1 MDLSSLKDMDVKDLL
16 SKLKGSQ
23 AIFSDKKMLIK
34 FGIIFGAIVIF
45 LIIYYGHFNKIFQ
58 DQKKQIEEM
67 KDNETETNRMIE
79 EEANLEAKIK
89 NLEPEFNE
97 KTSLFHTNAEFEN
110 FMMTM
115 DNIAKKYG
123 LTVDEILRGER
134 TPKYNLNTEVQN
146 TEVQNTEV
154 QNTEGENLGTPS
166 YYILP
171 VTWKITGTYLGYLRY
186 RKEISKTKKY
196 INFDKETITVQE
208 NVSPGLILAEG
219 TVSIVQLPN

>member
-23 AIFSDKKMLIK
+23 AIFSDKKMLTK

-67 KDNETETNRMIE
+67 KGNETETNRMIE

-97 KTSLFHTNAEFEN
+97 KTSLFHTNAEFED

-115 DNIAKKYG
+115 NDIAAKYG
-123 LTVDEILRGER
+123 LSVDDIHRKER
-134 TPKYNLNTEVQN
+134 VPVHDQNTDVQN
-146 TEVQNTEV
+146 TDVQNS
-154 QNTEGENLGTPS
+154 GTPL
-166 YYILP
+166 YFTLP
-171 VTWKITGTYLGYLRY
+171 VTWKISGTYLGYLKY
-186 RKEISKTKKY
+186 RREISRTKKH
-196 INFDKETITVQE
+196 IHFHKETIVVQE
-208 NVSPGLILAEG
+208 NARPGEILAEG
-219 TVSIVQLPN
+219 TISIVQLPN

>member
-23 AIFSDKKMLIK
+23 TIFSDKKMLIK

-97 KTSLFHTNAEFEN
+97 KTSLFHTNAEFED

-115 DNIAKKYG
+115 NDIAAKYG
-123 LTVDEILRGER
+123 LSVDDIHRKER
-134 TPKYNLNTEVQN
+134 VPVHDPNI
-146 TEVQNTEV
+146 
-154 QNTEGENLGTPS
+154 TEGTPL
-166 YYILP
+166 YFTLP
-171 VTWKITGTYLGYLRY
+171 VTWKISGTYLGYLKY
-186 RKEISKTKKY
+186 RREISRTKKH
-196 INFDKETITVQE
+196 IHFHKETIVVQE
-208 NVSPGLILAEG
+208 NARPGEILAEG
-219 TVSIVQLPN
+219 TISIVQLPN

>member
-1 MDLSSLKDMDVKDLL
+1 MDVKDLL

-79 EEANLEAKIK
+79 EEANLEAEIK
-89 NLEPEFNE
+89 NLKPKFSE
-97 KTSLFHTNAEFEN
+97 KTALFHTNAEFEN

-115 DNIAKKYG
+115 DDIAKKYG
-123 LTVDEILRGER
+123 LSVDDIHREEKVPVHG
-134 TPKYNLNTEVQN
+134 PNTNVQN
-146 TEVQNTEV
+146 TGGQNS
-154 QNTEGENLGTPS
+154 GTPL
-166 YYILP
+166 YFKLP
-171 VTWKITGTYLGYLRY
+171 VTWKISGTYLGYLKY
-186 RKEISKTKKY
+186 RREISANKKH
-196 INFDKETITVQE
+196 IHFHKETIVAQE
-208 NVSPGLILAEG
+208 NARPGEISAEG
-219 TVSIVQLPN
+219 TISIVQLPN

>member
-16 SKLKGSQ
+16 SKLKGTQ

-58 DQKKQIEEM
+58 DQKKQIEDM
-67 KDNETETNRMIE
+67 KRYETETNRMIE
-79 EEANLEAKIK
+79 DEANLEARIK
-89 NLEPEFNE
+89 SLEPEFNE

-115 DNIAKKYG
+115 DDIAKKYG

-134 TPKYNLNTEVQN
+134 TPEYNSNTAGQN
-146 TEVQNTEV
+146 TAEQ
-154 QNTEGENLGTPS
+154 NLGTPS

-208 NVSPGLILAEG
+208 NASPGLILAEG
-219 TVSIVQLPN
+219 IVTIVQLPN

>member
-23 AIFSDKKMLIK
+23 AIFSDKKMLTK

-67 KDNETETNRMIE
+67 NHNETETNRMIE
-79 EEANLEAKIK
+79 DEANLEAKIK

-115 DNIAKKYG
+115 DDIAKKYG
-123 LTVDEILRGER
+123 LSVDDIHRKER
-134 TPKYNLNTEVQN
+134 VPVYDPNTDAKDTDGQ
-146 TEVQNTEV
+146 
-154 QNTEGENLGTPS
+154 NLGTPL
-166 YYILP
+166 YFTLP
-171 VTWKITGTYLGYLRY
+171 VTWKISGTYLGYLKY
-186 RKEISKTKKY
+186 RREISKTKKH
-196 INFDKETITVQE
+196 IHFHKETIVVQE
-208 NVSPGLILAEG
+208 NARPGEILAEG
-219 TVSIVQLPN
+219 TISIVQLPN

>member
-34 FGIIFGAIVIF
+34 FGVIFGAIVIF

-97 KTSLFHTNAEFEN
+97 KTSLFHTNAEFED

-115 DNIAKKYG
+115 NDIAEKYG
-123 LTVDEILRGER
+123 LSVDVIHREVRV
-134 TPKYNLNTEVQN
+134 PVYDLNTD
-146 TEVQNTEV
+146 T
-154 QNTEGENLGTPS
+154 QNTEGQNSGTPL
-166 YYILP
+166 YFTLP
-171 VTWKITGTYLGYLRY
+171 VTWKMSGTYLGYLKY
-186 RKEISKTKKY
+186 RREISRTKKH
-196 INFDKETITVQE
+196 IHFHKETIVVQE
-208 NVSPGLILAEG
+208 NARPGEILAEG
-219 TVSIVQLPN
+219 TISIVQLPN

>member
-23 AIFSDKKMLIK
+23 AIFSDKKMLTK
-34 FGIIFGAIVIF
+34 FGVIFGAIVIF

-79 EEANLEAKIK
+79 EEANLDAKIK

-115 DNIAKKYG
+115 DDIAKKYG
-123 LTVDEILRGER
+123 LSVDDIHRKER
-134 TPKYNLNTEVQN
+134 VPVYD
-146 TEVQNTEV
+146 
-154 QNTEGENLGTPS
+154 QNTEGQSTEGQNSGTPL
-166 YYILP
+166 YFTLP
-171 VTWKITGTYLGYLRY
+171 VTWKISGTYLGYLKY
-186 RKEISKTKKY
+186 RREISRTKKH
-196 INFDKETITVQE
+196 IHFHKETIVVQE
-208 NVSPGLILAEG
+208 NTRPGEILAEG
-219 TVSIVQLPN
+219 TISIVQLPN

>member
-97 KTSLFHTNAEFEN
+97 KTSLFHTNAEFED

-115 DNIAKKYG
+115 NDIAAKYG
-123 LTVDEILRGER
+123 LSVDDIHRKER
-134 TPKYNLNTEVQN
+134 VPVHDQNTDVQN
-146 TEVQNTEV
+146 TDVQNS
-154 QNTEGENLGTPS
+154 GTPL
-166 YYILP
+166 YFTLP
-171 VTWKITGTYLGYLRY
+171 VTWKISGTYLGYLKY
-186 RKEISKTKKY
+186 RREISRTKKH
-196 INFDKETITVQE
+196 IHFHKETIVVQE
-208 NVSPGLILAEG
+208 NARPGEILAEG
-219 TVSIVQLPN
+219 TISIVQLPN

>member
-79 EEANLEAKIK
+79 EEANLEAEIK

-97 KTSLFHTNAEFEN
+97 KTSLFHTNAEFED

-115 DNIAKKYG
+115 NDIAAKYG
-123 LTVDEILRGER
+123 LSVDDIHRKEKV
-134 TPKYNLNTEVQN
+134 PVYDQN
-146 TEVQNTEV
+146 TDT
-154 QNTEGENLGTPS
+154 QNTEGQNSGTPL
-166 YYILP
+166 YFTLP
-171 VTWKITGTYLGYLRY
+171 VTWKISGTYLGYLKY
-186 RKEISKTKKY
+186 RREISANKKH
-196 INFDKETITVQE
+196 IHFHKETIVAQE
-208 NVSPGLILAEG
+208 NARPGEISAEG
-219 TVSIVQLPN
+219 TISIVQLPN

>member
-1 MDLSSLKDMDVKDLL
+1 MDWASLKDMDVKDLL

-23 AIFSDKKMLIK
+23 AIFSDKKMLTK

-97 KTSLFHTNAEFEN
+97 KTSLFHTNAEFED

-115 DNIAKKYG
+115 NVIAAKYG
-123 LTVDEILRGER
+123 LSVDDIHRKER
-134 TPKYNLNTEVQN
+134 VPVHDPNI
-146 TEVQNTEV
+146 
-154 QNTEGENLGTPS
+154 TEGTPL
-166 YYILP
+166 YFTLP
-171 VTWKITGTYLGYLRY
+171 VTWKISGTYLGYLKY
-186 RKEISKTKKY
+186 RREISRTKKH
-196 INFDKETITVQE
+196 IHFHKETIVAQE
-208 NVSPGLILAEG
+208 NARPGEISAEG
-219 TVSIVQLPN
+219 TISIVQLPN

>member
-23 AIFSDKKMLIK
+23 AIFSDKKMLTK

-45 LIIYYGHFNKIFQ
+45 LIIYYAYFNPMFQ
-58 DQKKQIEEM
+58 KQKEQIEEM
-67 KDNETETNRMIE
+67 KHNETETNRMIE

-115 DNIAKKYG
+115 DDIAKKYG
-123 LTVDEILRGER
+123 LSVDDIHRKER
-134 TPKYNLNTEVQN
+134 VPVYGLNADEQITEEQN
-146 TEVQNTEV
+146 S
-154 QNTEGENLGTPS
+154 GTPL
-166 YYILP
+166 YFTLP
-171 VTWKITGTYLGYLRY
+171 VTWKISGTYLGYLKY
-186 RKEISKTKKY
+186 RREISATKKH
-196 INFDKETITVQE
+196 IHFHKETIVVQE
-208 NVSPGLILAEG
+208 NTRPGEILAEG
-219 TVSIVQLPN
+219 TISIVQLPN

>member
-58 DQKKQIEEM
+58 DQKKQIEDM
-67 KDNETETNRMIE
+67 NHNETETNRMLE
-79 EEANLEAKIK
+79 NEANLEAKIK

-115 DNIAKKYG
+115 DDIAKKYG
-123 LTVDEILRGER
+123 LSVDDIHRVER
-134 TPKYNLNTEVQN
+134 SPVYA
-146 TEVQNTEV
+146 
-154 QNTEGENLGTPS
+154 EGQDSGTPL
-166 YYILP
+166 YFTLP
-171 VTWKITGTYLGYLRY
+171 VTWKITGTYLGYLKY
-186 RKEISKTKKY
+186 RKEISRTKKH
-196 INFDKETITVQE
+196 IHFLKETIVAQT
-208 NVSPGLILAEG
+208 NARPGEILAEG
-219 TVSIVQLPN
+219 TISIVQLPN

>member
-23 AIFSDKKMLIK
+23 AIFSDKKMLTK

-115 DNIAKKYG
+115 DDIAKKYG
-123 LTVDEILRGER
+123 LSVDDIHRKER
-134 TPKYNLNTEVQN
+134 VPVHDQNTDVQN
-146 TEVQNTEV
+146 TDGQNS
-154 QNTEGENLGTPS
+154 GTPL
-166 YYILP
+166 YFTLP
-171 VTWKITGTYLGYLRY
+171 VTWKISGTYLGYLKY
-186 RKEISKTKKY
+186 RREISATKKH
-196 INFDKETITVQE
+196 IHFHKETIVAQE
-208 NVSPGLILAEG
+208 NARPGEISAEG
-219 TVSIVQLPN
+219 TISIVQLPN

>member
-67 KDNETETNRMIE
+67 NHNETETNRMIE
-79 EEANLEAKIK
+79 DEANLEAKIK

-115 DNIAKKYG
+115 DDIAKKYG
-123 LTVDEILRGER
+123 LSVDDIHRKER
-134 TPKYNLNTEVQN
+134 VPVYGS
-146 TEVQNTEV
+146 
-154 QNTEGENLGTPS
+154 NTEGENTEGQNSGTPL
-166 YYILP
+166 YFTLP
-171 VTWKITGTYLGYLRY
+171 VTWKISGTYLGYLKY
-186 RKEISKTKKY
+186 RREISATKKH
-196 INFDKETITVQE
+196 IHFHKETIVAQE
-208 NVSPGLILAEG
+208 NARPGEISAEG
-219 TVSIVQLPN
+219 TISIVQLPN

>member
-23 AIFSDKKMLIK
+23 AIFLDKKMLIK

-58 DQKKQIEEM
+58 DQKKQIEDM
-67 KDNETETNRMIE
+67 KRYETETNRMIE
-79 EEANLEAKIK
+79 DEANLEAKIK

-115 DNIAKKYG
+115 DDIAKKYG
-123 LTVDEILRGER
+123 LSVDDIHRKER
-134 TPKYNLNTEVQN
+134 VPVHDQNTDVQN
-146 TEVQNTEV
+146 TDGQNS
-154 QNTEGENLGTPS
+154 GTPL
-166 YYILP
+166 YFTLP
-171 VTWKITGTYLGYLRY
+171 VTWKISGTYLGYLKY
-186 RKEISKTKKY
+186 RREISRTTKH
-196 INFDKETITVQE
+196 IHFHKETIVAQE
-208 NVSPGLILAEG
+208 NARPGEISAEG
-219 TVSIVQLPN
+219 TISIVQLPN

>member
-23 AIFSDKKMLIK
+23 AIFSDKKMLTK

-115 DNIAKKYG
+115 DDIAKKYG
-123 LTVDEILRGER
+123 LSVDDIHRKER
-134 TPKYNLNTEVQN
+134 VPVYGT
-146 TEVQNTEV
+146 
-154 QNTEGENLGTPS
+154 NTEGENTEGQNSGTPL
-166 YYILP
+166 YFTLP
-171 VTWKITGTYLGYLRY
+171 VTWKISGTYLGYLKY
-186 RKEISKTKKY
+186 RREISRTKKH
-196 INFDKETITVQE
+196 IHFHKETIVVQE
-208 NVSPGLILAEG
+208 NARPGEILAEG
-219 TVSIVQLPN
+219 TISIVQLPN

>member
-45 LIIYYGHFNKIFQ
+45 LIIYYGHFNKSFQ

-79 EEANLEAKIK
+79 DEANLEAKIK

-115 DNIAKKYG
+115 DDIAKKYG
-123 LTVDEILRGER
+123 LSVDDIHRKERVPVYGPNADVEI
-134 TPKYNLNTEVQN
+134 
-146 TEVQNTEV
+146 
-154 QNTEGENLGTPS
+154 TEGQNSGTPL
-166 YYILP
+166 YFTLP
-171 VTWKITGTYLGYLRY
+171 VTWKISGTYLGYLKY
-186 RKEISKTKKY
+186 RREISRTKKH
-196 INFDKETITVQE
+196 IHFHKETIVVQE
-208 NVSPGLILAEG
+208 NARPGEILAEG
-219 TVSIVQLPN
+219 TISIVQLPN